1 MKLSIV
7 FFAKMEAEIANTES
21 LEVQKPQRK
30 EMIEVIGIK
39 TEMVHNKHKSVTK
52 HSNSWQ
58 GKKKKRRKC
67 VFFFKVKVKAA
78 KKQLKRR

>member
-30 EMIEVIGIK
+30 EMIEAIGIK
-39 TEMVHNKHKSVTK
+39 TEMVHNKHKNVTK
-52 HSNSWQ
+52 HSNS
-58 GKKKKRRKC
+58 
-67 VFFFKVKVKAA
+67 
-78 KKQLKRR
+78 